1 MKLSKQTRNQYQ
13 LEDFSFTPSGN
24 VVFAGDIYS
33 VRKFI
38 QKINQKKD
46 LIRFPELAFKTG
58 HFNGMALIYKI
69 QEHVLELYK
78 NETESPLLME
88 DLFNHLRNKFN
99 EKEIDDT
106 LKTFIDEFPPQS
118 VYNKDLSTTEFLN
131 SVTGET
137 NNSVL
142 ILEEFIPLWLGNNNP
157 SFTPYLELF
166 NDEKLEKE
174 TKYVEII
181 EEIYNFFEERPRFG
195 PKNQN
200 IIKML
205 EEPIKNHPHS
215 IREQLEYL
223 HENWGEIL
231 GNYSH
236 AILVALD
243 LIREEETFR
252 GLGSGRSEAYS
263 YDMLELENFTPDK
276 EWMPKVVMIAKNT
289 YVWLDQLSKK
299 YHRSIN
305 KLNEIPDEELDQLK
319 GWGFNALWLIGLWER
334 SQASKIIKNWCGNPE
349 AEASAYSLFDYVI
362 AYDLGGQDA
371 FENLKQRALYR
382 GLRLAS
388 DMVPN
393 HTGIMSKWM
402 IEHPDWYVSLPYP
415 PFPSY
420 TYSGNNLSNNPNYG
434 IFLEDK
440 YFDRT
445 DAAVTFKHVNYS
457 TGETKYIYHGN
468 DGTSFPWNDTA
479 QLNFLMKEVRE
490 SVIQTILHVSRMF
503 PIIRFDAAMT
513 LTKKHYQRLW
523 FPEPG
528 TGGAIPSRAEH
539 GIPKEDFHDAM
550 PEEFWR
556 EVVNRINEKNPDTL
570 LLAEAFWLLE
580 GYFVRSLGMHRV
592 YNSAFMNMLRDEDNA
607 MYRLVIKNTL
617 EFDPEILNRFVN
629 FMNNPDEETA
639 IKQFGDGAKY
649 FGICIMMITMP
660 GLPMFGH
667 GQVEGFYEKYGMEY
681 RRSYWNEE
689 INLGLLQHHEN
700 IIFPLIKKRYLFA
713 EVKNFLLYDFFTGDS
728 VNEDVF
734 AYSNKV
740 GNGRSLVIYH
750 NKYAETKGFIKN
762 SVAFVLKD
770 SGDKKLQ
777 QKTIGEGLT
786 LPKDGYCI
794 FKDSI
799 MNLEYIRRNNDLHQQ
814 GLYVELHAYQTLVFL
829 DFRIVQ
835 DNEFFHYAQLYDF
848 LNGKGVHNIDETLT
862 NIIYGP
868 LHSPIEELVNE
879 KILLKIINNK
889 LKDSE
894 QEKYRDML
902 NEFLLGVKKY
912 SNSNKN
918 IKPLL
923 NEILNDV
930 KSASKLDGI
939 IKNYLK
945 DDKITI
951 LIEEIF
957 PLNTIDWGILYSWI
971 VIHPLGKIVS
981 NEDYELRSRSWID
994 EWYLSKYIQLILQQ
1008 LKKDDVVDISESLAL
1023 IKLLIIHQN
1032 WFNKI
1037 QMKEYDEVAIMNVFF
1052 KNPEVQ
1058 DFLRFNRYQDI
1069 LWFNAENFEVFTRW
1083 LSIIAIINLLSKGD
1097 DLTKSLQLLTNLLLR
1112 WRKTAKTAKYQV
1124 NRFLESLQSLL

>member
-1 MKLSKQTRNQYQ
+1 MKLSKQARNQYQ
-13 LEDFSFTPSGN
+13 LEEFSFTLSGN
-24 VVFAGDIYS
+24 VVFDGDIYT

-58 HFNGMALIYKI
+58 NFYGMTLIYKI
-69 QEHVLELYK
+69 QEHILELYK
-78 NETESPLLME
+78 DEIESPVLMK
-88 DLFNHLRNKFN
+88 DLFDHLSNKFN
-99 EKEIDDT
+99 EKEIKDT
-106 LKTFIDEFPPQS
+106 LKTFIDEFPPKS

-131 SVTGET
+131 SITGET
-137 NNSVL
+137 NNSAL
-142 ILEEFIPLWLGNNNP
+142 ILEELIPLWLGNNNP
-157 SFTPYLELF
+157 SFIPYLELF

-174 TKYVEII
+174 TKYIEVMDEIS
-181 EEIYNFFEERPRFG
+181 NFFEERPKFG

-200 IIKML
+200 LIKML
-205 EEPIKNHPHS
+205 EDPIKTHPYS

-223 HENWGEIL
+223 HENWGEML
-231 GNYSH
+231 GKYSH

-252 GLGSGRSEAYS
+252 GLGPGKSKAYS

-276 EWMPKVVMIAKNT
+276 DWMPKVVMIAKNT
-289 YVWLDQLSKK
+289 YVWLNQLSKK
-299 YHRSIN
+299 YHKSIT

-319 GWGFNALWLIGLWER
+319 DWGFNALWLIGLWER
-334 SQASKIIKNWCGNPE
+334 SQASKTIKNWCGNPE
-349 AEASAYSLFDYVI
+349 AEASAYSLFDYII
-362 AYDLGGQDA
+362 AYDLGGQEA
-371 FENLKQRALYR
+371 YENLKQRALYR
-382 GLRLAS
+382 GIQIAS

-393 HTGIMSKWM
+393 HTGIVSKW
-402 IEHPDWYVSLPYP
+402 IDEHSDWFISLPHP

-420 TYSGNNLSNNPNYG
+420 TYSGNSLSNNPNYG

-445 DAAVTFKHVNYS
+445 DAAVTFKHVDYR

-539 GIPKEDFHDAM
+539 GISKEEFHNAM

-556 EVVNRINEKNPDTL
+556 EVVNRINEENPDTL

-607 MYRLVIKNTL
+607 MYRLVVKNTL
-617 EFDPEILNRFVN
+617 EFDTEILKRFVN

-639 IKQFGDGAKY
+639 IKQYGDGAKY
-649 FGICIMMITMP
+649 FGICTMMITMP

-689 INLGLLQHHEN
+689 INLGLLQHHEK
-700 IIFPLIKKRYLFA
+700 IIFPLMKKRYLFA
-713 EVKNFLLYDFFTGDS
+713 EVKNFLFYDFFSGDS

-734 AYSNKV
+734 AYSNRV
-740 GNGRSLVIYH
+740 GNERALVIYH
-750 NKYAETKGFIKN
+750 NKYSETKGFIKN
-762 SVAFVLKD
+762 SVAFVLKNN
-770 SGDKKLQ
+770 GDKKLQ
-777 QKTIGEGLT
+777 QKSIAEGLN

-794 FKDSI
+794 FKDFT
-799 MNLEYIRRNNDLHQQ
+799 MGLEYIRRNNDLHQQ
-814 GLYVELHAYQTLVFL
+814 GLYVELHAYQSLVFI

-868 LHSPIEELVNE
+868 LHSPIEQLVND
-879 KILLKIINNK
+879 KILLKILNNK

-894 QEKYRDML
+894 QEKYRDMFY
-902 NEFLLGVKKY
+902 NFLLKVKKY
-912 SNSNKN
+912 SNSSKDV
-918 IKPLL
+918 KPLL
-923 NEILNDV
+923 NEILSEV
-930 KSASKLDGI
+930 KSASKLNVIVKD
-939 IKNYLK
+939 YLK
-945 DDKITI
+945 DDHISI
-951 LIEEIF
+951 LIKELF

-981 NEDYELRSRSWID
+981 EEDYELRSRSWID
-994 EWYLSKYIQLILQQ
+994 EWHLSKYIKLILQQ
-1008 LKKDDVVDISESLAL
+1008 LKKDETENISKSITL

-1032 WFNKI
+1032 WYNKI
-1037 QMKEYDEVAIMNVFF
+1037 QVKEHDEISIINEFF

-1058 DFLRFNRYQDI
+1058 QYLQFNRYQDI

-1083 LSIIAIINLLSKGD
+1083 LSICAITNLLSKGD
-1097 DLTKSLQLLTNLLLR
+1097 DLTKHIQILTDILLN
-1112 WRKTAKTAKYQV
+1112 WRKTAKIAKYQV
-1124 NRFLESLQSLL
+1124 NSFLELLQSLR

>member
-1 MKLSKQTRNQYQ
+1 MKLSKQARNQYQ
-13 LEDFSFTPSGN
+13 LEDFSFTHSGN

-58 HFNGMALIYKI
+58 NFYGMALIYKI
-69 QEHVLELYK
+69 QEHVFELYK
-78 NETESPLLME
+78 NETKSPVLMD
-88 DLFNHLRNKFN
+88 DLFNHLNKKFN
-99 EKEIDDT
+99 VKEIDET
-106 LKTFIDEFPPQS
+106 LKTYIDEFPPES
-118 VYNKDLSTTEFLN
+118 VYNKNLSPIEYLN

-137 NNSVL
+137 NNRAL
-142 ILEEFIPLWLGNNNP
+142 ILEEFIPLWLENNNP
-157 SFTPYLELF
+157 SFNPYLEFF
-166 NDEKLEKE
+166 NDEKLERG
-174 TKYVEII
+174 TKYVEIVD
-181 EEIYNFFEERPRFG
+181 EIYNFFEERPKFG

-200 IIKML
+200 LIEMLEDPIKM
-205 EEPIKNHPHS
+205 HPYS

-223 HENWGEIL
+223 LENWGEIL
-231 GNYSH
+231 GNYTH

-243 LIREEETFR
+243 LIREEETLR
-252 GLGSGRSEAYS
+252 GFGPGKSKAYS

-276 EWMPKVVMIAKNT
+276 DWMPKVVMIAKNI

-299 YHRSIN
+299 YHITIT

-319 GWGFNALWLIGLWER
+319 DWGFNALWLIGLWER
-334 SQASKIIKNWCGNPE
+334 SQASKTIKNWCGNPE
-349 AEASAYSLFDYVI
+349 AEASAYSLYDYII
-362 AYDLGGQDA
+362 AYDLGGQEA
-371 FENLKQRALYR
+371 YENLKQRALYR
-382 GLRLAS
+382 GIRLAS

-393 HTGIMSKWM
+393 HTGIVSKL
-402 IEHPDWYVSLPYP
+402 ITEHPNWYISLPHP

-420 TYSGNNLSNNPNYG
+420 TYSGNSLSNDPNCG

-445 DAAVTFKHVNYS
+445 DAAVTFKHVDYR

-490 SVIQTILHVSRMF
+490 SVIQTILHVSKMF

-556 EVVNRINEKNPDTL
+556 EVVNRINEENPDTL

-617 EFDPEILNRFVN
+617 EFDPEILKRFVN

-649 FGICIMMITMP
+649 FGICTMMITMP

-681 RRSYWNEE
+681 RRSYWNEQV
-689 INLGLLQHHEN
+689 NMGLLQHHEK
-700 IIFPLIKKRYLFA
+700 IIFPLMKKRYLFA

-734 AYSNKV
+734 AYSNMV
-740 GNGRSLVIYH
+740 GNERALVIYH
-750 NKYAETKGFIKN
+750 NKYTETKGFIKN

-770 SGDKKLQ
+770 SGDKKLL
-777 QKTIGEGLT
+777 QKTIAEGLN
-786 LPKDGYCI
+786 LPKEGYCI

-799 MNLEYIRRNNDLHQQ
+799 MNLEYIRRNNDIHQQ
-814 GLYVELHAYQTLVFL
+814 GLYVELHAYQNLVFL
-829 DFRIVQ
+829 DFRIIQ

-848 LNGKGVHNIDETLT
+848 LDGKGVHNIDETLT

-868 LHSPIEELVNE
+868 LHAPIEELVNE
-879 KILLKIINNK
+879 KILIKIIKNTLNK
-889 LKDSE
+889 TE
-894 QEKYRDML
+894 QVKYRNML
-902 NEFLLGVKKY
+902 NDFLLGVKKY
-912 SNSNKN
+912 SNSNKDVN
-918 IKPLL
+918 PILK
-923 NEILNDV
+923 EILEEV
-930 KSASKLDGI
+930 KSASNLAGVSKKYM
-939 IKNYLK
+939 KN
-945 DDKITI
+945 DRISI
-951 LIEEIF
+951 LIEELF
-957 PLNTIDWGILYSWI
+957 PLNAIDWGILYSWI

-981 NEDYELRSRSWID
+981 EDNYELRSRSWID
-994 EWYLSKYIQLILQQ
+994 DWYLSKYIQLILQQ
-1008 LKKDDVVDISESLAL
+1008 LKKDGTGDISESLTL
-1023 IKLLIIHQN
+1023 IKSLIIHQN
-1032 WFNKI
+1032 WYNKI
-1037 QMKEYDEVAIMNVFF
+1037 QTKEFNEVSIINVFF

-1058 DFLRFNRYQDI
+1058 QYLHFNRYQDI
-1069 LWFNAENFEVFTRW
+1069 LWFNSENFEIFSRW
-1083 LSIIAIINLLSKGD
+1083 LSIIAIINILSKGD
-1097 DLTKSLQLLTNLLLR
+1097 DLTKHLQILTKIMLK
-1112 WRKTAKTAKYQV
+1112 WRKAAKTSKYQV
-1124 NRFLESLQSLL
+1124 NSFLENLQSLS